1 MNPVL
6 FVCMFSAFGA
16 ASAAETSKAVPAAAA
31 EQKYRQQTP
40 EAASKPA
47 SAAGPA
53 SVHSA
58 SPEAVSAAAKK
69 QNYGPNAIAA
79 SSEETVH
86 LIYPLSFILYYMAIQ
101 EYWLQQSRIFF
112 AQNIFYSQKL

>member
-1 MNPVL
+1 
-6 FVCMFSAFGA
+6 MFSAFGA

-47 SAAGPA
+47 RAAGPA
-53 SVHSA
+53 SGFASA